1 MVTDLPTGTITFL
14 LTDIEGST
22 RIVARLRDR
31 YPALLEE
38 HQRLLRDVFRAAGGV
53 EVGTE
58 GDSFF
63 VVFPAAP
70 NAVAAAAAAQQALEG
85 HDWPEGEQVRVRMG
99 LHTGEAILGGDN
111 YTGID
116 LHRAARIAAAA
127 HGGQVL
133 LSEAT
138 HALVAQT
145 LPEGVAARQLGEY
158 RLKDLSQPERLYQ
171 LEVPGL
177 PQEFPP
183 IRSLDTR
190 QGNLPEPLTSFVGRR
205 EELAEIPEILA
216 ETRLLTLTGPGG
228 SGKTRLSIQVG
239 SELEDRFDGGVFF
252 VPLAPI
258 EDPELV
264 VPTIAEVLGVDEDPG
279 RSPIETLT
287 EHLTDRET
295 LLILDNFEQVT
306 PAARAVGEILGATEG
321 VRVLATSREPLH
333 LVGER
338 EYPVPPLRL
347 PDLKDLPPLDAL
359 SQFEAVQLFIQRAS
373 AVQPG
378 FTVTKEN
385 APAVAEICARLDGL
399 PLAIELAAARIKL
412 LSPDELLK
420 RLDRSLPLLASGARD
435 LPERQRT
442 LRGAIAWSY
451 DLLEDRERA
460 FFRRLSIFMGGFTLE
475 AAEEVCDPEGELG
488 DTLDLVASLLDKSLV
503 RTFTAPA
510 GGRYLM
516 LQTIGEYAREML
528 EASDEDEEI
537 GARHARF
544 VLRTVE
550 DAVPKLFGPDR
561 AVWLDRLAAEHDNL
575 RAALTWTLERGDL
588 ASGLLLG
595 GKAWRFWQMRGHLRE
610 GREWLSRLLAHPS
623 AVEHAQAR
631 ADALEGLGGILY
643 WMGEEEA
650 AEAYEEC
657 LRIRRE
663 LGDDVGIGEA
673 LYNRACMHAFGIGG
687 PQDSRAALP
696 LLEEALEI
704 FRGIEDPI
712 GVAKVQWV
720 VGSAHLH
727 EGDYASAEAALRE
740 SIALYRE
747 ADDLFGEA
755 WGLHML
761 AVTLLHEERS
771 EEAVSPLRR
780 AVDIFEEA
788 GDRSAIPVLLHD
800 SAIYAHQ
807 RGDRARAV
815 LLLAVAGRIQ
825 RETGVGLG
833 EASVQFVG
841 LLTELLESMTD
852 EELQRGEVEARDVTE
867 ERALEMIRELGSG

>member
-1 MVTDLPTGTITFL
+1 MKDLPTGTITFL

-38 HQRLLRDVFRAAGGV
+38 HQRLLREVFQAAGGV

-70 NAVAAAAAAQQALEG
+70 NAVAAAASAQQALEG
-85 HDWPEGEQVRVRMG
+85 HEWPEGERVRVRMG

-133 LSEAT
+133 LSDAT

-145 LPEGVAARQLGEY
+145 LPEGVMMRDLGEH

-171 LEVPGL
+171 LQVPGL

-190 QGNLPEPLTSFVGRR
+190 RGNLPEPLTSFVGRR
-205 EELAEIPEILA
+205 EELVEIPRILA

-228 SGKTRLSIQVG
+228 SGKTRLGIQVG
-239 SELEDRFDGGVFF
+239 SELQDAFEDGVFF

-258 EDPELV
+258 EEPGLV
-264 VPTIAEVLGVDEDPG
+264 VPTIAEVLSVPEDPS
-279 RSPIETLT
+279 RPAIESLI
-287 EHLTDRET
+287 EHLADRET
-295 LLILDNFEQVT
+295 LLVLDNFEQVI
-306 PAARAVGEILGATEG
+306 PAAGAVAEILASTEK
-321 VRVLATSREPLH
+321 VKVLVTTREPLH
-333 LVGER
+333 VVGER

-347 PDLKDLPPLDAL
+347 PDLADLPPLEAL
-359 SQFEAVQLFIQRAS
+359 SQYEAVQLFIQRAS
-373 AVQPG
+373 AVHPG
-378 FTVTKEN
+378 FDVTNEN
-385 APAVAEICARLDGL
+385 APAVAEVCARLDGL

-420 RLDRSLPLLASGARD
+420 RLDRSLALLSGGARD
-435 LPERQRT
+435 LPARQQT

-451 DLLEDRERA
+451 DLLDERERP

-475 AAEEVCDPEGELG
+475 AAEEVCNPDGELG

-503 RTFTAPA
+503 RTFTGPA

-516 LQTIGEYAREML
+516 LQTIGEYAKEML
-528 EASDEDEEI
+528 EASDEDEDI

-544 VLRTVE
+544 VLRTLE

-561 AVWLDRLAAEHDNL
+561 ALWLDRLAAEHDNL
-575 RAALTWTLERGDL
+575 RAALTWALERGDL

-610 GREWLSRLLAHPS
+610 GREWLNRLLAHPS
-623 AVEHAQAR
+623 AVEHAHAR

-650 AEAYEEC
+650 AEVYEEC
-657 LRIRRE
+657 LRLRRE
-663 LGDDVGIGEA
+663 LGDPPGIAEA
-673 LYNRACMHAFGIGG
+673 LYNRASMHVFGIGS
-687 PQDSRAALP
+687 PQDSQAGLP
-696 LLEEALEI
+696 LLREALEI
-704 FRGIEDPI
+704 FRQIDDPI
-712 GVAKVQWV
+712 GVAKVQWA

-727 EGDYASAEAALRE
+727 DADYESAEASLGE

-755 WGLHML
+755 WALHML
-761 AVTLLHEERS
+761 AVALLHEGRGD
-771 EEAVSPLRR
+771 EAVPRLQR

-788 GDRSAIPVLLHD
+788 GDRSAIPVLLFD
-800 SAIYAHQ
+800 SAIYAYQHD
-807 RGDRARAV
+807 DRERAA
-815 LLLAVAGRIQ
+815 LLVSVANKIQ

-833 EASVQFVG
+833 EASVEFIG
-841 LLTELLESMTD
+841 LLTPLIETMSD
-852 EELQRGEVEARDVTE
+852 EERERSEAEARDVTE
-867 ERALEMIRELGSG
+867 EQAIDMIREFASG